1 MKNYKILKALSL
13 IAISLSSPL
22 FAQAPESVM
31 VVEAYSGKI
40 LLASNATVKRPVAS
54 LNIIGTAVVAVDWA
68 TATGA
73 DIATTKITVPQTV
86 TDDINAAMQ
95 QVGALLATSTAANG
109 TLVFASENSKTFTFP
124 TPLASSTYR
133 VQLTTDTFVPLRIAG
148 QTTTSFT
155 IQASATFTGTVGFD
169 VFI

>member
-1 MKNYKILKALSL
+1 MSASL
-13 IAISLSSPL
+13 LQSEFVYRSGTGNSQYTFTIVSSSQGSLSVRDIQNPYGFIISP
-22 FAQAPESVM
+22 
-31 VVEAYSGKI
+31 Y
-40 LLASNATVKRPVAS
+40 T
-54 LNIIGTAVVAVDWA
+54 
-68 TATGA
+68 
-73 DIATTKITVPQTV
+73 TVPQTV

>member
-1 MKNYKILKALSL
+1 MKNSKILKALSL
-13 IAISLSSPL
+13 IAILLSPPL

-68 TATGA
+68 NATGA

-86 TDDINAAMQ
+86 TLIGGPNPMNLQPGDQLTLRDAMYS
-95 QVGALLATSTAANG
+95 ALLGSDNLAA
-109 TLVFASENSKTFTFP
+109 FS
-124 TPLASSTYR
+124 
-133 VQLTTDTFVPLRIAG
+133 IADY
-148 QTTTSFT
+148 
-155 IQASATFTGTVGFD
+155 V
-169 VFI
+169 